1 MPLGLWHDLGVPDTR
16 TQRGPHP
23 KDRDCFA
30 PHAVPTLQTAT
41 ADLSWLLSRGYSARA
56 ASKLVGD
63 RYSLR
68 DRQRKALQRCAASD
82 QDCALRSR
90 NRVGAEALEGDI
102 VAVDGYNVLLSLEA
116 ALCGGVLL
124 LGRDGAMRD
133 IAAMSRHYRRVH
145 ATVPAIQILADFFEE
160 AGCTEILWYLDRPVS
175 NSGRL
180 KKLIEAAV
188 AGRST
193 PWRVELIHHT
203 DRTLAES
210 PHIVATADSA
220 ILDRC
225 GRWINLARTLISRE
239 VPDAWI
245 VDLSGTGTAGEES
258 SA

>member
-1 MPLGLWHDLGVPDTR
+1 MPDTR
-16 TQRGPHP
+16 TKRGPHP

-30 PHAVPTLQTAT
+30 PHAVPTLRNAT

-56 ASKLVGD
+56 ATKLVGD
-63 RYSLR
+63 RYGLR

-82 QDCALRSR
+82 EECEQRR
-90 NRVGAEALEGDI
+90 RRQVGAGALGGEV

-124 LGRDGAMRD
+124 LGRDGAFRD

-145 ATVPAIQILADFFEE
+145 ATAPAIRLLADFFEE
-160 AGCTEILWYLDRPVS
+160 TGCAEIHWYLDRPVS

-180 KKLIEAAV
+180 KKLIDGEV
-188 AGRST
+188 GGRPT
-193 PWRVELIHHT
+193 PWQVELIHHT

-225 GRWINLARTLISRE
+225 SRWVNLARILISRA
-239 VPDAWI
+239 VPEAWI
-245 VDLSGTGTAGEES
+245 VDLS